1 MSGLLEITTSWA
13 SGATAAELAPKVTAL
28 LKSLGDEAL
37 LEVFKVLPR
46 QLTMPHIALFRAAEE
61 KRSSNEV
68 ATLLVSTNF
77 ENCGPVEGLAETI
90 SYAVSRVPDDAL
102 APNAP
107 SVFQWRQRL
116 CAMAPK
122 SATIDLD
129 KHAQAAMVY
138 ALNAP
143 AVLGFED
150 LYDAVAAVKFTRKET
165 QLLAEFIDTVLLAG
179 TGASGVA
186 TFESKAGKDFFS
198 GLGVKDAALRKARL
212 LSLCAILADQS
223 SVTMDSVAKS
233 LQLPSAEEAENH
245 VVDAALANV
254 IDVEVDRSSGVVS
267 VKSVLPLRFDAKA
280 TEQLLKTIDENLA
293 FVDVLIKDYGV
304 SA

>member
-13 SGATAAELAPKVTAL
+13 SGATATELAPKVTAL
-28 LKSLGDEAL
+28 LKSLSDEAL

-46 QLTMPHIALFRAAEE
+46 QLTMPHIAAFRAAEE

-186 TFESKAGKDFFS
+186 
-198 GLGVKDAALRKARL
+198 
-212 LSLCAILADQS
+212 
-223 SVTMDSVAKS
+223 KS

-245 VVDAALANV
+245 VVDAALANI